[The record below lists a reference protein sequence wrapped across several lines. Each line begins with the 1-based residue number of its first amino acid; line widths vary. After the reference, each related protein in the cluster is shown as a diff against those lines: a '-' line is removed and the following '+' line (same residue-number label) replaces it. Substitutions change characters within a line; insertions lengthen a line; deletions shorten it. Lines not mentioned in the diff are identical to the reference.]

1 MASVI
6 ASRPTSL
13 VSLSNRNSTY
23 VPPSPIGSNA
33 SASSSSASLDIDDD
47 GEFGSVVNQ
56 LAASDN
62 STPRKCDNNCQQ
74 DSVLQ
79 EEGEES
85 RVGRVVRVHQSPL
98 LIINVQG
105 PSLLD
110 HLYPHHRAL
119 I

>member
-47 GEFGSVVNQ
+47 GEYGGVVNQ

-62 STPRKCDNNCQQ
+62 IRPENVTITANRTLFSRKKEK
-74 DSVLQ
+74 SQ
-79 EEGEES
+79 E
-85 RVGRVVRVHQSPL
+85 
-98 LIINVQG
+98 
-105 PSLLD
+105 
-110 HLYPHHRAL
+110 
-119 I
+119 